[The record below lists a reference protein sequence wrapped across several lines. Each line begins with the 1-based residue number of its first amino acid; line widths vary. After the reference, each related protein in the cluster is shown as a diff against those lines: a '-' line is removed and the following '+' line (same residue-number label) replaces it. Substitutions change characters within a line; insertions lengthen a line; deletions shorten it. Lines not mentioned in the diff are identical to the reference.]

1 MTEQALTLD
10 EFMVAIRPTIEADI
24 DAQIAAEPDP
34 EGRALL
40 RRYRSVLIGKA
51 LDANRIANLEHRLAE
66 AEARLK
72 PRLVEENP

>member
-10 EFMVAIRPTIEADI
+10 EFMVVIRPTIEDNI

-34 EGRALL
+34 KGRALL
-40 RRYRSVLIGKA
+40 RRYRSILVNKA
-51 LDANRIANLEHRLAE
+51 IDATRIANLERRLVE

-72 PRLVEENP
+72 PRLVED